1 MARDIYMRDPDTDPN
16 YKSGILEVSDEIEM
30 LIAELKMLLYTN
42 RGEVLGAPDFGAN
55 LEEHLFNFGLNEYSL
70 KTMLKDQTLKF
81 IPRSINYAVEFD
93 VKFARGTVR
102 DMCLIDI
109 YINNNPAFGVIVR

>member
-1 MARDIYMRDPDTDPN
+1 MGRDIYMRDPGSDPN
-16 YKSGILEVSDEIEM
+16 YKDGILEVSDDIEM
-30 LIAELKMLLYTN
+30 LIAEIKMMLYTN

-55 LEEHLFNFGLNEYSL
+55 LEEMLFTFGLNEYSL
-70 KTMLKDQTLKF
+70 RQMLRDQTLKF
-81 IPRSINYAVEFD
+81 IPRSVNYGVDFD

-109 YINNNPAFGVIVR
+109 FINNRPAFGVLIK